1 MSKAEELFKRIEK
14 LSTKDL
20 CFLCGNALNDER
32 MDKQRIDILLLFLET
47 RLQKRRIASSVG
59 LTIDEDESK

>member
-20 CFLCGNALNDER
+20 CILCGNALGDER
-32 MDKQRIDILLLFLET
+32 MDKQRIDVLLLFLET

-59 LTIDEDESK
+59 LTIDEDKSK